1 MEAGQALISRGVDK
15 KAVVHIYNGMLLDCK
30 KEGNLTFCDSMD
42 APGEYYAKWNKP
54 VRKGKCHMISL
65 ICGI

>member
-1 MEAGQALISRGVDK
+1 MHPNVHYSMIYYNHNLETAQVPISRGVDK

-42 APGEYYAKWNKP
+42 APGEYYAK
-54 VRKGKCHMISL
+54 
-65 ICGI
+65 